1 MTERNLQLDNV
12 KGCLI
17 TLVVIG
23 HFMLPLKGQTRVFT
37 NVFFVIYTFHMAAFV
52 FLSGIFSRHVYDE
65 RTKRFRW
72 DKAASVLL
80 MYVFYQTI
88 VFFSEIPA
96 YGRTTRFP
104 DYLHTSG
111 APWYLLA
118 LLIWYLL
125 IPFFSYYRQ
134 NKKLQ
139 WAAFSVLVIMSLTSG
154 YLTGIGNFLALDR
167 VTAFAPFFFLGYF
180 FSEKDLIEWLKTR
193 QSLGIAVAGI
203 VAGVLI
209 LFFFYDHLMPYQHIV
224 YGTWYSELPV
234 TQFPTFLQTKV
245 WLVRLL
251 WYLVAFSMTISLI
264 RVMPSEQI
272 PFLTR
277 AGKRSLTI
285 YIVHRPIRDILLS
298 CGFIRRIHPDSL
310 PMCAL
315 LVFIAMLTSWLL
327 SFRFPAEWVE
337 ELYRLPTE
345 LFGRA
350 RQKKASENERKNPKR
365 GMNQSG
371 GRNSKKRRS

>member
-1 MTERNLQLDNV
+1 MGQGSFCASHVCVLSDDRFLFGDPGLWQNDPLSRLPSYKRGAVVSSRTFNLV
-12 KGCLI
+12 SP
-17 TLVVIG
+17 
-23 HFMLPLKGQTRVFT
+23 HPL
-37 NVFFVIYTFHMAAFV
+37 
-52 FLSGIFSRHVYDE
+52 
-65 RTKRFRW
+65 
-72 DKAASVLL
+72 
-80 MYVFYQTI
+80 
-88 VFFSEIPA
+88 
-96 YGRTTRFP
+96 
-104 DYLHTSG
+104 
-111 APWYLLA
+111 
-118 LLIWYLL
+118 
-125 IPFFSYYRQ
+125 FSYYRQ

-139 WAAFSVLVIMSLTSG
+139 WAAYSVLVIMSLTSG

-272 PFLTR
+272 PYLTR

-298 CGFIRRIHPDSL
+298 CGFIRRIHRTASR
-310 PMCAL
+310 CAHY
-315 LVFIAMLTSWLL
+315 
-327 SFRFPAEWVE
+327 SF
-337 ELYRLPTE
+337 
-345 LFGRA
+345 
-350 RQKKASENERKNPKR
+350 S
-365 GMNQSG
+365 
-371 GRNSKKRRS
+371 